1 MKYIWIFLFVVFSF
15 SANAELIRSQVAAN
29 RTAKLNVYSYYVPET
44 CNSAALPKV
53 SFVKK
58 PEHGV
63 VRFVQS
69 RSALPKSAG
78 KCAGKQTNDLIMYYS
93 PDKDFRGTDK
103 VVTKFRMYSAGRII
117 SGGNTYEIEIK

>member
-1 MKYIWIFLFVVFSF
+1 MKYFLVFVFVMFSF
-15 SANAELIRSQVAAN
+15 SVNADIIRKQVAAN

-44 CNSAALPKV
+44 CGSAELPKV

-69 RSALPKSAG
+69 RSALPSSAG
-78 KCAGKQTNDLIMYYS
+78 KCAGKVTNDLIMYYS

-103 VVTKFRMYSAGRII
+103 VVTKFRMYTSGRVI